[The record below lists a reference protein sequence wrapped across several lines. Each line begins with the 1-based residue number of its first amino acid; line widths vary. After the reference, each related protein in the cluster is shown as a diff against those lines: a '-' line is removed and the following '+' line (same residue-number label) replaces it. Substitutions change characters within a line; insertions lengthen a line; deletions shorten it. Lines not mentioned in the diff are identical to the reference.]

1 MKRTRACKKAALAC
15 ISVSLGHS
23 LEGLKGFRI
32 GTLMLKQTFVLPIRS
47 AGYCLPALVQID
59 APTIYLRRNDSILS
73 LWRKHVGEGLHML
86 LQIIARR
93 GCYKIPRLEKCPI
106 PSFGIDVMRP
116 ATYNPSTQT
125 SGIPTSAVLTKQCEL
140 FVSALSYAR
149 RLSIHSTR
157 TTARDVFSFRLFFE
171 RLVTLVIPMAC
182 SACC

>member
-1 MKRTRACKKAALAC
+1 MKRQ
-15 ISVSLGHS
+15 GHARKPRLHAS
-23 LEGLKGFRI
+23 RFLSGTPSKGLKGFRI
-32 GTLMLKQTFVLPIRS
+32 GTLMLKQTLVLPIWS
-47 AGYCLPALVQID
+47 AGCCPPALVQID

-73 LWRKHVGEGLHML
+73 LWRKHVGENLHRL

-106 PSFGIDVMRP
+106 PSFGIDVMHP

-140 FVSALSYAR
+140 FVSALSYASR
-149 RLSIHSTR
+149 SSIHSTR
-157 TTARDVFSFRLFFE
+157 TTARDVFSFRLVLE